1 VYFFYPETNGRSL
14 EELEVMFSQ
23 GDSIMAIVK
32 ESKRPLTGGFLPE
45 NILEKGEKADEIEST
60 I

>member
-23 GDSIMAIVK
+23 GDSIMSIVK
-32 ESKRPLTGGFLPE
+32 ESKRSLTGGFLPE
-45 NILEKGEKADEIEST
+45 TVLEKGEKADEIEST
-60 I
+60 T